1 MRSAP
6 AMTGLRALEAVIRTG
21 SLSAAG
27 RELCV
32 TPAAISHRLRE
43 IEARCGAPLVYRS
56 GGRFE
61 ATETGRAV
69 VEVLGDA
76 FQRIRLADDYL
87 SSTTSRELRITASY
101 SFAVLWLMPRIPLLE
116 KAFPDT
122 DLAIN
127 PTHDPLGHAASDV
140 TILHAAHCPEG
151 PTWVRLFDDRCAAVA
166 RPGHPF
172 FGGGPLQM
180 QQVLDFRL
188 LHIAHGKGRN
198 WGEYSWRDWAAQKG
212 LVLPEAWTK
221 GPTVSAEHL
230 AVEMLPTSD
239 LLALVS
245 VINASDLL
253 ASNRLRVVP
262 GSEVATGCTYWIG
275 HRKEAGLRPN
285 RARRFVDF
293 VIANLTARGGTVPL
307 PNETRP

>member
-6 AMTGLRALEAVIRTG
+6 AMTGLRALEAVVRTG

-43 IEARCGAPLVYRS
+43 LEARCGAPLVYRS

-69 VEVLGDA
+69 VVALGDA
-76 FQRIRLADDYL
+76 FQRIRLADEYL
-87 SSTTSRELRITASY
+87 SRGSARELRITASY

-116 KAFPDT
+116 REFPDT
-122 DLAIN
+122 DLVIN
-127 PTHDPLGHAASDV
+127 PTHDPLAHVESDV
-140 TILHAAHCPEG
+140 TILHAAQSPEG
-151 PTWVRLFDDRCAAVA
+151 SAWVRLFKDRCAAVA
-166 RPGHPF
+166 RAKYPYF
-172 FGGGPLQM
+172 DGGARGL

-198 WGEYSWRDWAAQKG
+198 WGEYTWRDWATQHG
-212 LVLPEAWTK
+212 LALPGVWMK
-221 GPTVSAEHL
+221 GPSVSAEHL

-239 LLALVS
+239 LFALVS
-245 VINASDLL
+245 VINASELL
-253 ASNRLRVVP
+253 AMNRLKAVP
-262 GSEVATGCTYWIG
+262 SSEAATGCSYWIS
-275 HRKEAGLRPN
+275 RRDEAGPRSN

-293 VIANLTARGGTVPL
+293 MIGNLTV
-307 PNETRP
+307 